1 MSYLSELDPSGWQQR
16 NAEDLLQGAPAEEKP
31 GFFSGLVKGPVEGL
45 GRGLTNLNDALLTGT
60 ELIYPMSDEERGQQE
75 HIRRKLTDFF
85 TPDARTVGAAGR
97 VLGGAAEGLAP
108 LLVPGAG
115 VPLMVGSNTL
125 AAGKRAVDQGVDADT
140 AGGIAALEGAASYAG
155 LKVPILGGTLGRR
168 LATGAAGN
176 LALGAGSAEAQHAL
190 LNSRGYEEMAKNYD
204 PLDVEARAVDLLS
217 GLVFGGL
224 HHLTLPSEKAAVAT
238 LNNAKHFQQD
248 TAPGKPADPVATA
261 EHVRAMETAT
271 EQLVRG
277 EPVNVPDSVTQ
288 ATFTPRPGEGNP
300 IPDDLKELDATQR
313 ELIDKSAAQDQAGG
327 YDVAE
332 GALTDEQ
339 QAQFDRL
346 RSGSESGAPESG
358 RTAAGRAPAAG
369 WSEETR
375 IRSTRTTEPLTVYR
389 GSEQPLESGHFA
401 DEALGHASGRPSSGL
416 GVFFTTS
423 AEEAGR
429 YGVARPSHLDI
440 RNPKLIKNEDL
451 PGFDSA
457 ADARAFAKDLEAKGF
472 DGIIIKNKHLGT
484 GAHDWIVAFHPEQV
498 IEPGAAAKAKP
509 AQAAKPR
516 AAEPATPA
524 GKTADAEDPITASV
538 RESLVAADVK
548 VPTGARDTDGNY
560 VTRSARELLAEADA
574 ETAAAQETGKGI
586 AAAVSCFLTR
596 GA

>member
-31 GFFSGLVKGPVEGL
+31 GFFSGLIKGPVEGL

-60 ELIYPMSDEERGQQE
+60 DLIYPMSDEERGQQE

-204 PLDVEARAVDLLS
+204 PLDVEARSVDLLS

-224 HHLTLPSEKAAVAT
+224 HHLALPSEKAAVAT

-248 TAPGKPADPVATA
+248 TAPGTPADTIATA

-288 ATFTPRPGEGNP
+288 ATFTPRTGEGNP
-300 IPDDLKELDATQR
+300 IPDDLKELDAAQR
-313 ELIDKSAAQDQAGG
+313 ELIDKSAAQEQAGG

-332 GALTDEQ
+332 GVLTDEQ
-339 QAQFDRL
+339 REAFANL
-346 RSGSESGAPESG
+346 G
-358 RTAAGRAPAAG
+358 RTGDGSVARAGSADVLPGADR
-369 WSEETR
+369 
-375 IRSTRTTEPLTVYR
+375 R
-389 GSEQPLESGHFA
+389 GSSPAGETTVDVFRGSNADLAGEHFG
-401 DEALGHASGRPSSGL
+401 DEALGFASEHPSAGSG
-416 GVFFTTS
+416 VWFTAS
-423 AEEAGR
+423 AEEAAR
-429 YGVARPSHLDI
+429 YGSKVSGHQLTFK
-440 RNPKLIKNEDL
+440 KLKEYDAGEF
-451 PGFDSA
+451 PAFDSL
-457 ADARAFAKDLEAKGF
+457 DEARAFKRKLIAEGY
-472 DGIIIKNKHLGT
+472 DGIHLKNSQVG
-484 GAHDWIVAFHPEQV
+484 GADHYVAFSPEA
-498 IEPGAAAKAKP
+498 ITKPKATP
-509 AQAAKPR
+509 AAKPKT
-516 AAEPATPA
+516 AEPAAPA
-524 GKTADAEDPITASV
+524 GKAAEAEDPVTASV
-538 RESLVAADVK
+538 RESLLAADVR